1 MTDINFESLGLQMT
15 LDLSILGEKKKPIAK
30 IEEQMALLA
39 QVGFQHRRP
48 LVYGLSAQCK
58 GVTVWL

>member
-1 MTDINFESLGLQMT
+1 MTAINFESLGLQMT
-15 LDLSILGEKKKPIAK
+15 LDLSILEEKKPIAK

-48 LVYGLSAQCK
+48 LVYGLSAQRK
-58 GVTVWL
+58 DVTVWL